1 MVFERRSREAA
12 NHVRNMQMQ
21 RMRWLKAGR
30 GRPWAMVALLSAGVQ
45 ALGPAIVAPG
55 RAHAHGGGGGH
66 MGGFGGGSHMGGYG
80 GGMGG
85 YRGAPM
91 GGMSSMPRGGFGG
104 QDFGG
109 GRIEGGRGLDGGRP
123 LDGGRGLDAG
133 RGLDGGRSLDGGA
146 RADMARAGGAG
157 HFAGAGEL
165 SRADFQR
172 IAAGS
177 GRAGLGRD
185 AVRPYSM
192 NRLADRGDAIRRSVR
207 ARDWYGDRGWY
218 GRNFPAWWPGGWWG
232 GFGWGLGIGMFAG
245 LAWGDLAGWGGY
257 AAAPVAYDYG
267 TTVQYRDDGV
277 YAQGALVGTP
287 AEYAAQA
294 SSLAAA
300 GGADAKVAADD
311 QWRSLGVFAVARAE
325 ESDPST
331 FLSLAIDRNGLLRG
345 SYYDAVADATQHV
358 TGKVDKKTQRAAWT
372 IGDRSAPVYEAGL
385 VNLTKDQTTVL
396 VHRDGGKVEQMLLVR
411 VPAPDGSAAQDGSG
425 PAAGSAG
432 GEGKGGGTPG
442 AKIAP

>member
-1 MVFERRSREAA
+1 
-12 NHVRNMQMQ
+12 MQ

-30 GRPWAMVALLSAGVQ
+30 GRPWAMVALVSAGLQ

-55 RAHAHGGGGGH
+55 RANAHGGGGGH
-66 MGGFGGGSHMGGYG
+66 MGGYGGGGHMGGYG

-109 GRIEGGRGLDGGRP
+109 GRLDGGRGLDGGRP
-123 LDGGRGLDAG
+123 LDGGRGLD
-133 RGLDGGRSLDGGA
+133 GGRSLDGGA
-146 RADMARAGGAG
+146 RADAARVGGAG

-177 GRAGLGRD
+177 GRVGVGRD

-277 YAQGALVGTP
+277 YAQGALVGTA
-287 AEYAAQA
+287 AEYGAQA
-294 SSLAAA
+294 SSLAAS

-311 QWRSLGVFAVARAE
+311 QWRSLGVFALARAE
-325 ESDPST
+325 ETDPGT

-372 IGDRSAPVYEAGL
+372 IGDRSTPVYESGL
-385 VNLTKDQTTVL
+385 VNLTKDQTAVL

-411 VPAPDGSAAQDGSG
+411 VPAPDGAASQDGSG
-425 PAAGSAG
+425 PAG
-432 GEGKGGGTPG
+432 GKGKGGDGAVNPPPG
-442 AKIAP
+442 PS